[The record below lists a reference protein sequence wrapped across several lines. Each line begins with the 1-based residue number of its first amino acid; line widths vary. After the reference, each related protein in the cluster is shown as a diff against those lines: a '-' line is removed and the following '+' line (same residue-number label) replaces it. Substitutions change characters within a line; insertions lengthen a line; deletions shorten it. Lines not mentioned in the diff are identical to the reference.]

1 MRVLIFTAST
11 GGGHK
16 KASAALESYIKS
28 RDSEAVVKTVDA
40 LKAVGKAFDKLISG
54 GYVFLAKHAPR
65 VYGKMYRHSDK
76 DTKLNSLVDNV
87 TGVASK
93 KLFPMIDE
101 FKPDVIVTTHPFA
114 AEMVSA
120 IKGKHELSVPLI
132 SIVTDFAP
140 HKTYIQPNV
149 DFLVVSSN
157 EMKYQLEN
165 LGIKSDSIR
174 TLGIPV
180 DPVFYKKQD
189 KNALLEEMD
198 LERDVPTILMM
209 AGSFGVSDVFDIYE
223 GILNISEKFQ
233 LIIITGNNKKLY
245 SEFEQRIEKHGD
257 GGKRTKLNFFVNDV
271 YRYMHASDLLI
282 TKPGGLTVT
291 EALASCLPM
300 AIFKAYPGQEADNED
315 YLIRNNMAIQLPK
328 GKKCAPVLERL
339 ISDKDKLA
347 SMKQSC
353 GDFFKG
359 KAVETIYE
367 LIVEACEKN
376 CSKN

>member
-93 KLFPMIDE
+93 KLLPMIDE

-245 SEFEQRIEKHGD
+245 SEFERRLEKLGD

>member
-1 MRVLIFTAST
+1 MRVLILTAST

-16 KASAALESYIKS
+16 KASAALETYIKQQ
-28 RDSEAVVKTVDA
+28 DEQAVVKTVDA

-65 VYGKMYRHSDK
+65 FYGKMYRHSDK
-76 DTKLNSLVDNV
+76 NTPLNSLVDNV
-87 TGVASK
+87 TGIASA
-93 KLFPMIDE
+93 KLMPIFDE

-120 IKGKHELSVPLI
+120 VKGKTGVTTPLI

-149 DFLVVSSN
+149 NYYIVSSK
-157 EMKYQLEN
+157 EMMYQLEN
-165 LGIKSDSIR
+165 LGVPHEKIR
-174 TLGIPV
+174 TFGIPI

-189 KNALLEEMD
+189 KNTLRDEMGLEHD
-198 LERDVPTILMM
+198 IPTILMM
-209 AGSFGVSDVFDIYE
+209 AGSFGVADVFDIYE
-223 GILNISEKFQ
+223 GIASIDEKLQ
-233 LIIITGNNKKLY
+233 LIIITGKNKKLF
-245 SEFEQRIEKHGD
+245 SEFEKRLEKHGD
-257 GGKRTKLNFFVNDV
+257 GGKTTKLLFFVNDV

-300 AIFKAYPGQEADNED
+300 AIFKAFPGQEADNED
-315 YLIRNNMAIQLPK
+315 FLIRSNMAIKLPK
-328 GKKCAPVLERL
+328 GKKCAPVIQRL
-339 ISDKDKLA
+339 IASPEKLD
-347 SMKQSC
+347 SMKNSC
-353 GDFFKG
+353 EEFFKG

-367 LIVEACEKN
+367 LIKKACCEN
-376 CSKN
+376 

>member
-198 LERDVPTILMM
+198 LECDVPTILMM

-245 SEFEQRIEKHGD
+245 SEFERRLEKLGD

>member
-16 KASAALESYIKS
+16 KASAALEKYIKY
-28 RDSEAVVKTVDA
+28 RDSEAAVRTVDA
-40 LKAVGKAFDKLISG
+40 LKAVGKAFDKMISG
-54 GYVFLAKHAPR
+54 GYVFLARHAPR
-65 VYGKMYRHSDK
+65 VYGKMYRQSDK

-87 TGVASK
+87 TGAASK
-93 KLFPMIDE
+93 RLLPLFEE
-101 FKPDVIVTTHPFA
+101 FKPDVVVTTHPFA

-120 IKGKHELSVPLI
+120 IKEKHGLTVPLI

-140 HKTYIQPNV
+140 HKTYIQPKV
-149 DFLVVSSN
+149 DYLIVSSN

-165 LGIKSDSIR
+165 LGVPGGKIR

-189 KNALLEEMD
+189 KNALLDEMG
-198 LERDVPTILMM
+198 LEKDVPTILMM

-223 GILNISEKFQ
+223 GILNLPEKFQ

-245 SEFEQRIEKHGD
+245 SEFEQRLEKQGD
-257 GGKRTKLNFFVNDV
+257 CGKKTKLNFFVNDV

-315 YLIRNNMAIQLPK
+315 FLVRNNMAVQLPK
-328 GKKCAPVLERL
+328 GKKCAPVIKRL
-339 ISDKDKLA
+339 ISDSEKLD
-347 SMKQSC
+347 SMKKSC

-367 LIVEACEKN
+367 LILEANDTAGGEN
-376 CSKN
+376 

>member
-16 KASAALESYIKS
+16 KASAALENYIKHKNP
-28 RDSEAVVKTVDA
+28 DAQVKTVDA
-40 LKAVGKAFDKLISG
+40 LKAVGKSFDKMISG

-65 VYGKMYRHSDK
+65 VYGKMYRQSDK

-93 KLFPMIDE
+93 KLTAVIDE
-101 FKPDVIVTTHPFA
+101 FSPDVIVTTHPFA

-120 IKGKHELSVPLI
+120 LKKKTGSDIILV

-140 HKTYIQPNV
+140 HKTYIQPFV
-149 DFLVVSSN
+149 DYYIVSSN

-165 LGIKSDSIR
+165 LGVSGKKIR
-174 TLGIPV
+174 ILGIPV
-180 DPVFYKKQD
+180 DPIFYSAMD
-189 KNALLEEMD
+189 KNRLRKEMGLEN
-198 LERDVPTILMM
+198 DVPTILMM

-223 GILNISEKFQ
+223 GILSVDKKMQI
-233 LIIITGNNKKLY
+233 IIITGNNKKLY
-245 SEFEQRIEKHGD
+245 NEFEERLQKKGD
-257 GGKRTKLNFFVNDV
+257 GGKNTSLNFFVNDV

-291 EALASCLPM
+291 EAIASCLPM

-315 YLIRNNMAIQLPK
+315 FLIRSNMAVKLPK
-328 GKKCAPVLERL
+328 GKKCAPVIDRLMSDPEKLE
-339 ISDKDKLA
+339 
-347 SMKQSC
+347 SMKTSC
-353 GDFFKG
+353 ANFFKG
-359 KAVETIYE
+359 KAVETIYN
-367 LIVEACEKN
+367 LIEEITVKTDIK
-376 CSKN
+376 S

>member
-28 RDSEAVVKTVDA
+28 RDSEAVVNTVDA

-245 SEFEQRIEKHGD
+245 SEFEQRLEKLGD

>member
-245 SEFEQRIEKHGD
+245 SEFEQRIEKLGD

>member
-28 RDSEAVVKTVDA
+28 RDSEAVVNTVDA

-157 EMKYQLEN
+157 EMKYRLEN

-189 KNALLEEMD
+189 KNALLEEMG
-198 LERDVPTILMM
+198 LECDVPTILMM

-353 GDFFKG
+353 GEFFKG

-367 LIVEACEKN
+367 LIVETCDKN

>member
-16 KASAALESYIKS
+16 KASAALEGYLKS

-40 LKAVGKAFDKLISG
+40 LKAVSKAFDKLISG

-65 VYGKMYRHSDK
+65 VYGKMYRRSDK

-87 TGVASK
+87 TGSVSK
-93 KLFPMIDE
+93 KIFPIIDE
-101 FKPDVIVTTHPFA
+101 FKPDAIVTTHPFA

-120 IKGKHELSVPLI
+120 IKEKFKLTVPLI

-149 DFLVVSSN
+149 DFLVVSSD

-165 LGIKSDSIR
+165 LGVKGSKIR

-180 DPVFYKKQD
+180 DPVFYIKQD
-189 KNALLEEMD
+189 KNALLNEME
-198 LERDVPTILMM
+198 LEQDVPTILMM

-223 GILNISEKFQ
+223 GILNIPEKFQ

-245 SEFEQRIEKHGD
+245 AEFEQRLEKQGD
-257 GGKRTKLNFFVNDV
+257 GGKRTRLHFFVNDV

-328 GKKCAPVLERL
+328 GKKCAPVIQRL
-339 ISDKDKLA
+339 ITDSEKLD
-347 SMKQSC
+347 SMKHSC
-353 GDFFKG
+353 EEFFKG
-359 KAVETIYE
+359 KAVETISD
-367 LIVEACEKN
+367 LILEACGNN
-376 CSKN
+376 CGEN

>member
-93 KLFPMIDE
+93 KLFPMIEE

-245 SEFEQRIEKHGD
+245 SEFERRIEKLGD

-359 KAVETIYE
+359 KSVETIYE

>member
-16 KASAALESYIKS
+16 KASAALENYIKS
-28 RDSEAVVKTVDA
+28 RDSEAVIKTVDA

-65 VYGKMYRHSDK
+65 VYGKMYRQSDK

-87 TGVASK
+87 TGAASRK
-93 KLFPMIDE
+93 IFPLVDD
-101 FKPDVIVTTHPFA
+101 FKPDAIVTTHPFA

-120 IKGKHELSVPLI
+120 IKGKHGLSVPLI

-140 HKTYIQPNV
+140 HKTYIQPHV
-149 DFLVVSSN
+149 DYFVVSSN

-165 LGIKSDSIR
+165 MGIKGSSIR

-189 KNALLEEMD
+189 KNALLDEME
-198 LERDVPTILMM
+198 LEHDVPTILMM

-223 GILNISEKFQ
+223 GILSIQQKFQ

-245 SEFEQRIEKHGD
+245 NEFEQTLEKHGD
-257 GGKRTKLNFFVNDV
+257 GGKRTRLHFFVNDV

-315 YLIRNNMAIQLPK
+315 FLIRNNMAVQLPK
-328 GKKCAPVLERL
+328 GKKCAPVIERL
-339 ISDKDKLA
+339 ISDSEKLD
-347 SMKQSC
+347 SMKASC
-353 GDFFKG
+353 GEFFKG
-359 KAVETIYE
+359 KAVETIYN
-367 LIVEACEKN
+367 LISEACGKN
-376 CSKN
+376 

>member
-245 SEFEQRIEKHGD
+245 SEFEQRIEKLGD

-359 KAVETIYE
+359 KSVETIYE